1 MSWIEALKARAAKT
15 GKYVVPK
22 KGSAEYDDVKKM
34 MGGAAPAAAAAPAKK
49 AKAVEVLHKKEG
61 KVLKAAVAAHA
72 AEGAAMAAPKAP
84 RKPRTRKP
92 TVDRKPKAE
101 TPESRK
107 PKVDRAPKRVMK
119 RGGATERAT
128 TASKNPDAIF
138 ESQTNEHLAGSSPAV
153 IADITGDV
161 KKAIVRRRKAN
172 PPAVDAKNP
181 RDATPFSVDAVRRE
195 IGA

>member
-34 MGGAAPAAAAAPAKK
+34 MGGAAPAAAAAKAAPAKK

-61 KVLKAAVAAHA
+61 KVLKAAVVAHA
-72 AEGAAMAAPKAP
+72 AEGAAMAAPPKAP
-84 RKPRTRKP
+84 RKPRSRKP
-92 TVDRKPKAE
+92 TVDR
-101 TPESRK
+101 TPMSS
-107 PKVDRAPKRVMK
+107 PDRAPKRVMK

-128 TASKNPDAIF
+128 AASKNPEAIF

-161 KKAIVRRRKAN
+161 KKAIVRSRKATVPIVN
-172 PPAVDAKNP
+172 AKNP
-181 RDATPFSVDAVRRE
+181 RDATPFSVDAVKRE

>member
-1 MSWIEALKARAAKT
+1 MGMSWIEALKARAAKT
-15 GKYVVPK
+15 GKYVIPK

-34 MGGAAPAAAAAPAKK
+34 MGGAAPAAAPAAPAKK

-84 RKPRTRKP
+84 RKPR
-92 TVDRKPKAE
+92 
-101 TPESRK
+101 SRK
-107 PKVDRAPKRVMK
+107 PAVDRTPMTSPDRKPKRVMK

-128 TASKNPDAIF
+128 TASKNPEAIF

-161 KKAIVRRRKAN
+161 KKAIPRRRKATVPIVN
-172 PPAVDAKNP
+172 AKNP
-181 RDATPFSVDAVRRE
+181 RDATPFSVDAVKRE